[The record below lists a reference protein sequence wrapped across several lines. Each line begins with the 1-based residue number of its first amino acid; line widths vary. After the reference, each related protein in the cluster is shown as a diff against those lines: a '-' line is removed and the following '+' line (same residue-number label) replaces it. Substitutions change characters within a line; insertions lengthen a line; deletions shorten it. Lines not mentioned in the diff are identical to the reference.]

1 MKYNIMH
8 VCIRVNDLDKS
19 LVFYKEALGLVET
32 GRKVYP
38 EDFTLVFLTD
48 ESGQI
53 EIELTWN
60 YGRVEPYEIGNGFSH
75 IAFSVRDLEESHKR
89 HSEMGLETTEL
100 MGLPGDPPGY
110 YFITDPDGYDVEI
123 VRDRS

>member
-1 MKYNIMH
+1 MNYKIIH
-8 VCIRVNDLDKS
+8 TCIRVNDLEKS
-19 LVFYKEALGLVET
+19 LEFYKVALGLVET

-38 EDFTLVFLTD
+38 EDFTLVFVSD
-48 ESGQI
+48 EEGTI

-60 YGRVEPYEIGNGFSH
+60 YGRTEPYVIGNGFSH
-75 IAFSVRDLEESHKR
+75 MAFSVENLEESHR
-89 HSEMGLETTEL
+89 IHSEMGLEITEL

-123 VRDRS
+123 VRE